1 MQPGLDVVTTREG
14 STTTVVLT
22 GEVDLLTAVRLD
34 RELVAVLDAE
44 PEWLRLDLVDVA
56 FMDTSGVA
64 ILLKARRRALEV
76 GCRFTVKSASPTIQR
91 LLEITGL
98 ASLLGEPE

>member
-1 MQPGLDVVTTREG
+1 MQPGLDVHTTHEG
-14 STTTVVLT
+14 STTTVVLV
-22 GEVDLLTAVRLD
+22 GEIDLVTTVRLD
-34 RELVAVLDAE
+34 RALTAVLDAE
-44 PEWLRLDLVDVA
+44 PAWLRLDLVDVS

-64 ILLKARRRALEV
+64 ILLKARRKALEA

-98 ASLLGEPE
+98 ASLLAEPE